1 MRRFRSDSGY
11 SLVEM
16 FVSTVIGGIVLT
28 SAFDLYVES
37 SKTTQGQSEAVEMQ
51 LQAKS
56 ALDLMAREM
65 QLMYGSPTITTTLTA
80 GDTISF
86 KRIVDSGY
94 ATGSAMY
101 CTLGDTMSDTKK
113 NWKVNAFAPSATAS
127 YAATIISGSG
137 FFYGGPGQALDI
149 SGNSATEL
157 SLPLSG
163 CSANADTTS
172 LYLIYRNEGFTR
184 TAANK
189 LNYGSHPIADNITQL
204 SFSQPDS
211 NSVAITLT
219 GRTSHPD
226 PRTGQYHSYSLTD
239 TVMKRN

>member
-1 MRRFRSDSGY
+1 
-11 SLVEM
+11 M

-113 NWKVNAFAPSATAS
+113 NWKANAFAPSATAS
-127 YAATIISGSG
+127 YAVTTISGAG
-137 FFYGGPGQALDI
+137 FFPGFNQALDI

-163 CSANADTTS
+163 CSANFDTTS

-184 TAANK
+184 TASNK
-189 LNYGSHPIADNITQL
+189 LNYGSYPIADNITQL
-204 SFSQPDS
+204 AFSQPAS

-219 GRTSHPD
+219 GRTGHPD
-226 PRTGQYHSYSLTD
+226 PRTGQYHSYKLTD
-239 TVMKRN
+239 TVLKRN

>member
-1 MRRFRSDSGY
+1 
-11 SLVEM
+11 M

-37 SKTTQGQSEAVEMQ
+37 SKTTQGQSDAVEMQ

-86 KRIVDSGY
+86 NRIVDSGY
-94 ATGSAMY
+94 VTSSAMS
-101 CTLGDTMSDTKK
+101 CTQSDTMSDTKK

-127 YAATIISGSG
+127 YVVKIIAGTNSGSV
-137 FFYGGPGQALDI
+137 LNI
-149 SGNSATEL
+149 SGNSATDL
-157 SLPLSG
+157 ILPLSG
-163 CSANADTTS
+163 CSDNFDTTS

-184 TAANK
+184 TASNK
-189 LNYGSHPIADNITQL
+189 LNYGSYPIADNITQL
-204 SFSQPDS
+204 AFSQPAS

-219 GRTSHPD
+219 GRTGHPD
-226 PRTGQYHSYSLTD
+226 PRTGQYHSYKLTD
-239 TVMKRN
+239 TVLKRN